1 MCLSVGLA
9 STTLPTAVRRTWTWT
24 TLVLTSTTTLA
35 SAPLHPSF
43 CQQAC
48 PHVVTSSA
56 YGLKGF
62 FSVPKVFQ
70 MFWDRRKKIELL
82 QRQLVSRKAESQ
94 NFWRICHVWNGVVS
108 RVNLCSTFLNT
119 TKGEKHEMQTL
130 KNVFPKIYDFE
141 NLFSA
146 YKAAISCKRYRADVM
161 EYTHKL
167 EENLIELQ
175 NEFIW
180 DRKSVV

>member
-1 MCLSVGLA
+1 
-9 STTLPTAVRRTWTWT
+9 
-24 TLVLTSTTTLA
+24 
-35 SAPLHPSF
+35 
-43 CQQAC
+43 
-48 PHVVTSSA
+48 
-56 YGLKGF
+56 
-62 FSVPKVFQ
+62 
-70 MFWDRRKKIELL
+70 
-82 QRQLVSRKAESQ
+82 
-94 NFWRICHVWNGVVS
+94 
-108 RVNLCSTFLNT
+108 
-119 TKGEKHEMQTL
+119 MQTL

-180 DRKSVV
+180 QTYTVGRYNIFYVYEPKKRLIMRQLRLQDRQGNAQGS